1 MKADFTASLD
11 KFDEGLYLYH
21 VKVPRQVYEKFAE
34 QKIKRVVASYNGGD
48 PIHNAFLSSGQANY
62 YLKISK
68 DTMKKQRLNVGDSL
82 AVIVEEDT
90 SKYGVPMP
98 EEMEEL
104 LLQDPE
110 GEAVFHALT
119 AGKIRS
125 LLFKVNGLKSVDK
138 RIEKSIIILEH
149 LKANDGKLDWKMLN
163 EAWKMGLGEIQ

>member
-1 MKADFTASLD
+1 
-11 KFDEGLYLYH
+11 
-21 VKVPRQVYEKFAE
+21 
-34 QKIKRVVASYNGGD
+34 
-48 PIHNAFLSSGQANY
+48 
-62 YLKISK
+62 
-68 DTMKKQRLNVGDSL
+68 MKKQRLNVGDSL

-125 LLFKVNGLKSVDK
+125 LLFKVNGFKSVDK